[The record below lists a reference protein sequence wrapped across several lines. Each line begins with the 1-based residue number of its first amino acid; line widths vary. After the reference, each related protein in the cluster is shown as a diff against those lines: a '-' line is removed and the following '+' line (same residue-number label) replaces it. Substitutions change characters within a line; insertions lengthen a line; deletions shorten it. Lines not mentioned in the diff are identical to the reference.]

1 MAKPLLNAPP
11 PISREP
17 YAGMIESFPSGQV
30 IYLAPVP
37 LPTDSPAQDYG
48 NAVGEVN
55 NTYMDFG
62 LGLPAVF
69 SWQAGLGG
77 PTSFFFM
84 TAFLMPLFVGLIVLG
99 LGGDLE
105 EAISFITGMFPS
117 GLKYGSIGAGLM
129 FGLFVVITFNHLAK
143 YETLVPTRFNRQR
156 REVCFVPAG
165 QTEPI
170 FVPWESLSA
179 WVVQAR
185 GVTQYGLNIQYAM
198 GLGFYHPPHD
208 QQYTLEFHCA
218 GFELAICNWEAIRA
232 YMEYEV
238 HTLKEI
244 QDPLDLQGPDDP
256 PHEGLHTFYNARE
269 RMRRRRTAG
278 EVGWGYPFWWYLY
291 HVMTLWTLP
300 NHLTAWEI
308 RRIKSMG
315 RAAVPEAMHAWSAP
329 LPKPEWAKPS
339 EKLQRMS
346 AMVMD
351 LRQQEPQVS
360 LIQHFV
366 EVQIAEAKRELQG
379 EEGDDALIDPLHL
392 PQEDD

>member
-17 YAGMIESFPSGQV
+17 YAGMIENFPSGQV

-37 LPTDSPAQDYG
+37 LPTGKPAQDYG

-55 NTYMDFG
+55 DTYMDFG
-62 LGLPAVF
+62 FGLPAVF
-69 SWQAGLGG
+69 GWQITLGG
-77 PTSFFFM
+77 PFTCFCLS
-84 TAFLMPLFVGLIVLG
+84 AFLMPIIFAFTGLVI
-99 LGGDLE
+99 GGTFE
-105 EAISFITGMFPS
+105 EAMIFLTGPFPML
-117 GLKYGSIGAGLM
+117 LKIGAWGGGAVLLM
-129 FGLFVVITFNHLAK
+129 FLIISLNHLAK

-156 REVCFVPAG
+156 REVCFVPVG

-208 QQYTLEFHCA
+208 QQYTLEFHCS
-218 GFELAICNWEAIRA
+218 GFELAVCNWEAIRA

-238 HTLKEI
+238 HTLKDI

-269 RMRRRRTAG
+269 RMRRRRKAG

-300 NHLTAWEI
+300 NHLTEWEI

-315 RAAVPEAMHAWSAP
+315 RAAVPEAMQAWSAP
-329 LPKPEWAKPS
+329 LPEAEWVKPS

-346 AMVMD
+346 KMVKD
-351 LRQQEPQVS
+351 LRQKEPQVS

-366 EVQIAEAKRELQG
+366 EVQIAEAK
-379 EEGDDALIDPLHL
+379 HL
-392 PQEDD
+392 

>member
-1 MAKPLLNAPP
+1 MAKPSVSSPP
-11 PISREP
+11 PINQEP
-17 YAGMIESFPSGQV
+17 YAGMIETFPCGQV

-37 LPTDSPAQDYG
+37 LPTDRPAQDYG
-48 NAVGEVN
+48 NAVGSVN
-55 NTYMDFG
+55 DTYMDFG
-62 LGLPAVF
+62 LGMPSVF
-69 SWQAGLGG
+69 SWQMIVGG
-77 PTSFFFM
+77 PFTCFCLYALIFPVVSAFM
-84 TAFLMPLFVGLIVLG
+84 GLVIGGTLNEAVVFLTGPFPMLFKIGFW
-99 LGGDLE
+99 GGCIAL
-105 EAISFITGMFPS
+105 AIGIIIS
-117 GLKYGSIGAGLM
+117 L
-129 FGLFVVITFNHLAK
+129 NHLAK

-218 GFELAICNWEAIRA
+218 GFELAVCNWEAIRA

-269 RMRRRRTAG
+269 RMRRRRKAG

-300 NHLTAWEI
+300 NHLTEWEI

-315 RAAVPEAMHAWSAP
+315 RAAVPEAMQAWSAS
-329 LPKPEWAKPS
+329 LPEAEWAKPS

-346 AMVMD
+346 KMVKD

-366 EVQIAEAKRELQG
+366 EVQIAEAKRESQ
-379 EEGDDALIDPLHL
+379 EEDGDDALIDPLHL